1 MITPVNPNEKSELTE
16 ITDLDNSSIDNTKLK
31 KQIMISFKNKMQLL
45 KQNLKRD
52 IEVKNKENNSTISKI

>member
-31 KQIMISFKNKMQLL
+31 KQIMINFKNKMQLL